1 MTAPSNPSEL
11 FSPFL
16 PTTYNIPE
24 EEDRVDVFLQDT
36 FAQVSDVVNDKTIGT
51 FVQSAQNFSGE
62 KWWYKNPKITRNG
75 YQVISWIESFPNAG
89 TMTLDAESDPPYPIL
104 DVQPEFVVTHVW
116 GSASL
121 PCDSPDNTVAGTGD
135 YFSFYGEGNS
145 KINFTMSNKQIV
157 ITTTVDMSGYSGF
170 IVIQYLRN
178 GT

>member
-24 EEDRVDVFLQDT
+24 EEDRVDVFLEET
-36 FAQVSDVVNDKTIGT
+36 FARVSDIVNDKTIGT
-51 FVQSAQNFSGE
+51 FVQSAQQFSGE
-62 KWWYKNPKITRNG
+62 KWFYKNPKITRNG
-75 YQVISWIESFPNAG
+75 YQAIAWIESFPNTG
-89 TMTLDAESDPPYPIL
+89 SMTLNAESDPPYPIL

-116 GSASL
+116 GSASK
-121 PCDSPDNTVAGTGD
+121 PNSAVGAGDGD

-145 KINFTMSNKQIV
+145 KITFTMSDTTIV
-157 ITTTVDMSGYSGF
+157 ITTTIDMSDYSGF

-178 GT
+178 GV

>member
-24 EEDRVDVFLQDT
+24 EEDRIEVFLEDT

-51 FVQSAQNFSGE
+51 FVESAQNFSGE

-75 YQVISWIESFPNAG
+75 YQVIAWIESFPNAG
-89 TMTLDAESDPPYPIL
+89 VMTLDAESDPPYPIQ
-104 DVQPEFVVTHVW
+104 DVNPEFVITELY
-116 GSASL
+116 GTASL
-121 PCDSPDNTVAGTGD
+121 PPTSTGAGDGD
-135 YFSFYGEGNS
+135 FFKYNNRGDPRIFFD
-145 KINFTMSNKQIV
+145 MSDTQIT
-157 ITTTVDMSGYSGF
+157 ITTTVDLSSYSGF
-170 IVIQYLRN
+170 IVIKYLRA